1 MTQTNRMVSPSTGE
15 MPKGQRGSVSMNFIG
30 IRRQEIKL
38 INFLTEWLKGDHTE
52 RQIVLMISLMVGVC
66 TGLTA
71 FVLKWLIE
79 EVKTLLTSELAVEN
93 MNLLYLVFPAVG
105 ILLSLLF
112 VNYIVRG
119 DISHGVTKIL
129 YAMSRGR
136 SRIKSHNRWSSV
148 IASAITIGMGGS
160 VGAEAPIVLT
170 GAAWGSDLGKRFHL
184 PPKTLMLLVGCG
196 AAGAVSGVFK
206 APIAGLVFVL
216 EVLML
221 DLSFSSLLPL
231 LVTSITS
238 VCVSY
243 AFYGTEPLFDFSLNK
258 AFSIDIIPGCIVLGI
273 ACGLVSLY
281 FTRAMNW
288 FEGIFARIQKKRYK
302 FLLGA
307 VVLGVLIYFFPV
319 MYGEGYDVINQLINE
334 APEKEIMHNTI
345 FYGNES
351 NLLIYLGLVL
361 LLKVFAT
368 TATNGGG
375 GCGGV
380 FAPSLFL
387 GCIAGFIFAN
397 LWDMGFGLTMGDSC
411 YVSPK
416 NCGLY
421 GMAGLMSGVMHA
433 PLTGIFLIAEL
444 TGGYDLFVPLM
455 IVSAVSYLTINLF
468 EPHSIYAMRL
478 ARKGQL
484 LTHDKDNAILTVLN
498 LESLIERDYQPITV
512 DMPFNKFV
520 STIAKSHRNIFP
532 VVASSG
538 KLLGVVSLDSVRLY
552 IFRPELYRQYTAG
565 QFMKD
570 PPAVL
575 LVNDSPK
582 VAIEKFKETKAW
594 NLPVVD
600 EEHHYLGFVSRSGLF
615 TSYRETLIK
624 FSQE

>member
-1 MTQTNRMVSPSTGE
+1 MLS
-15 MPKGQRGSVSMNFIG
+15 
-30 IRRQEIKL
+30 L
-38 INFLTEWLKGDHTE
+38 I
-52 RQIVLMISLMVGVC
+52 VGLC

-71 FVLKWLIE
+71 FVLKSLIE
-79 EVKTLLTSELAVEN
+79 EIKHLLTSGFGVEDA
-93 MNLLYLVFPAVG
+93 NLLYLVFPAVG
-105 ILLSLLF
+105 ILITMLF
-112 VNYIVRG
+112 VRYIVRG

-136 SRIKSHNRWSSV
+136 SRIKSHNRWSSI
-148 IASAITIGMGGS
+148 IASAITIGFGGS

-243 AFYGTEPLFDFSLNK
+243 AFYGTAPQFDFNLSK
-258 AFSIDIIPGCIVLGI
+258 AFTIDIIPGCILLGV

-288 FEGIFARIQKKRYK
+288 FEGIFARISKKRYK

-307 VVLGVLIYFFPV
+307 LVLGIMIYFFPV
-319 MYGEGYDVINQLINE
+319 MYGEGYDVINQLINN
-334 APEKEIMHNTI
+334 APPGDIMHNT
-345 FYGNES
+345 FFFGDES
-351 NLLIYLGLVL
+351 NLLIYLSLVL
-361 LLKVFAT
+361 FFKVFAT

-375 GCGGV
+375 GCGGT

-387 GCIAGFIFAN
+387 GCIAGFVFAN
-397 LWDMGFGLTMGDSC
+397 LWDIILGLGTGQTC
-411 YVSPK
+411 YLSAK

-444 TGGYDLFVPLM
+444 TGGYDLFVPIM
-455 IVSAVSYLTINLF
+455 IVSVVSYLTINIF

-478 ARKGQL
+478 ARRGQL

-498 LESLIERDYQPITV
+498 LESLLEKDYKPVTA
-512 DMPFNKFV
+512 DMPLEKFV
-520 STIAKSHRNIFP
+520 VTISKSHRNIFP
-532 VVASSG
+532 VIDG
-538 KLLGVVSLDSVRLY
+538 GGRFKGVVSLDSVRLY
-552 IFRPELYRQYTAG
+552 MFRPELYNQYTVG
-565 QFMKD
+565 SFMKD
-570 PPAVL
+570 PPAIL
-575 LVNDSPK
+575 SSADSLK
-582 VAIEKFKETKAW
+582 VVATKFEDTKAW

-600 EEHHYLGFVSRSGLF
+600 DENHYLGFVSRSGLF
-615 TSYRETLIK
+615 TSYRETLLK

>member
-1 MTQTNRMVSPSTGE
+1 MNLITLRRKEIHLLQLITDWI
-15 MPKGQRGSVSMNFIG
+15 KGN
-30 IRRQEIKL
+30 
-38 INFLTEWLKGDHTE
+38 HTE
-52 RQIVLMISLMVGVC
+52 RQVVLMLSLIVGLC

-71 FVLKWLIE
+71 FVLKSLIE
-79 EVKTLLTSELAVEN
+79 EIKHLLTSGFGVEDA
-93 MNLLYLVFPAVG
+93 NLLYLVFPAVG
-105 ILLSLLF
+105 ILITMLF
-112 VNYIVRG
+112 VRYIVRG

-136 SRIKSHNRWSSV
+136 SRIKSHNRWSSI
-148 IASAITIGMGGS
+148 IASAITIGFGGS

-243 AFYGTEPLFDFSLNK
+243 AFYGTAPQFDFNLSK
-258 AFSIDIIPGCIVLGI
+258 AFTIDIIPGCIILGV

-288 FEGIFARIQKKRYK
+288 FEGIFARISKKRYK

-307 VVLGVLIYFFPV
+307 LVLGIMIYFFPV
-319 MYGEGYDVINQLINE
+319 MYGEGYDVINQLINN
-334 APEKEIMHNTI
+334 APPGDIMHNT
-345 FYGNES
+345 FFFGDES
-351 NLLIYLGLVL
+351 NLLLYLSLVL
-361 LLKVFAT
+361 FFKVFAT

-375 GCGGV
+375 GCGGT

-387 GCIAGFIFAN
+387 GCIAGFVFAN
-397 LWDMGFGLTMGDSC
+397 LWDIILGLGTGQTC
-411 YVSPK
+411 YLSAK

-444 TGGYDLFVPLM
+444 TGGYDLFVPIM
-455 IVSAVSYLTINLF
+455 IVSVVSYLTINIF

-478 ARKGQL
+478 ARRGQL

-498 LESLIERDYQPITV
+498 LESLLEKDYKPVTA
-512 DMPFNKFV
+512 DMPLEKFV
-520 STIAKSHRNIFP
+520 VTISKSHRNIFP
-532 VVASSG
+532 VIDG
-538 KLLGVVSLDSVRLY
+538 GGRFKGVVSLDSVRLY
-552 IFRPELYRQYTAG
+552 MFRPELYNQYTVG
-565 QFMKD
+565 SFMKD
-570 PPAVL
+570 PPAIL
-575 LVNDSPK
+575 SSADSLK
-582 VAIEKFKETKAW
+582 VVATKFEDTKAW

-600 EEHHYLGFVSRSGLF
+600 DENHYLGFVSRSGLF
-615 TSYRETLIK
+615 TSYRETLLK